1 MRGLVYAVLSACC
14 FGTLAV
20 FGKLGYGLG
29 LSTWEII
36 QYRFLAGA
44 LILFLFTAA
53 TRPDLLRAGPRTLA
67 KAALLG
73 VCIYPVQSLCFMG
86 SLAHVPAAT
95 TSLILYIY
103 PLTVTLIAVALGR
116 TRITRMVGASLFLV
130 LAGSGLVFY
139 DAFARE
145 MSGRGVLLALGAMA
159 AYSVYLTLVQAF
171 LQGERARTLTLYVIL
186 FAALF
191 FSIAGGT
198 GPLRALDG
206 QRLALALGMGLVSS
220 ALAVTLLFSSIER
233 VGSAMASIFSSFEPV
248 ATLVLA
254 ALFLGEPVVLPQLA
268 GMACIVAGIAL
279 PNLHLARRHAA
290 LAAETTGPGPATL
303 RRTRPSP
310 RNPS

>member
-29 LSTWEII
+29 LTTWEII

-44 LILFLFTAA
+44 LILFGFTAA

-95 TSLILYIY
+95 TSLILYLY

-145 MSGRGVLLALGAMA
+145 MSGWGVLLALGAMFT
-159 AYSVYLTLVQAF
+159 YSVYLTLVQAF

-191 FSIAGGT
+191 FNIAGGT

-220 ALAVTLLFSSIER
+220 ALAVTLLFSSIEL

-254 ALFLGEPVVLPQLA
+254 ALILGEPVVLPQLA

-279 PNLHLARRHAA
+279 PNLHLARRHAT
-290 LAAETTGPGPATL
+290 LAG
-303 RRTRPSP
+303 
-310 RNPS
+310 